1 MKHILALYHPYRK
14 VLLLGLV
21 AVLFSS
27 GFGLAIPWIL
37 KVAIDRLREGRE
49 GTSLFLFAAAL
60 ILFTIIQGAFRF
72 LARMMIVGTSR
83 HIEYDLRNRLYRQW
97 LRLDAG
103 FYDRVPSGDLM
114 ARATQDMSALRTLVG
129 AGPLHLSTTVIVA
142 VSAAVLMASLN
153 PWLTLYALAPFPFV
167 LWGLK
172 ELRHRLQAQL
182 HRGQERYQELCGQVQ
197 EAVAGI
203 RLIKSYTLAQPMV
216 TAFRDKGE
224 EYLAEEMRVV
234 RLEGIYAPLT
244 TLAGGIGVVLAI
256 AIGGRQVAAGQMTL
270 GELVAFNGYL
280 AMLMWPTI
288 ALAWVMGLW
297 QRGKVAFERI
307 TQTLAEEPAIREH
320 PQPVRPATVRGAI
333 EARDLTFRYG
343 NGSRPPALTR
353 LSLSIPAGATVAI
366 VGPSGG
372 GKSTFLSLVP
382 RLRDPAEGQLA
393 LDGIDVTRLPI
404 STLRQSIGYVP
415 QEGFLLSDTVRNNI
429 AFGLNDPDE
438 SQIRRAILLA
448 GLEDD
453 IAALPD
459 GLNTV
464 VGERGITLSG
474 GQRQRVTIARAVAA
488 DPRILI
494 LDDALSSVDA
504 EIERIILDRLRAH
517 FRGRTI
523 LMSTHRLTSIEG
535 TDLIVVLDR
544 GRLIEQG
551 RHEELLNRTGLYAYL
566 WNRYRL
572 VHNSEFRV
580 ESGES
585 RVQG

>member
-21 AVLFSS
+21 AVLLSS

-37 KVAIDRLREGRE
+37 KVAIDRLREGPE

-320 PQPVRPATVRGAI
+320 LQPVRPATVRGAI

-572 VHNSEFRV
+572 VHGSEFRV
-580 ESGES
+580 ES
-585 RVQG
+585 

>member
-21 AVLFSS
+21 AVLLSS

-37 KVAIDRLREGRE
+37 KVAIDRLREGPE

-523 LMSTHRLTSIEG
+523 LMSTHRLTSIQG

-572 VHNSEFRV
+572 VHGSEFRV
-580 ESGES
+580 ES
-585 RVQG
+585 